1 MKSTIGTG
9 PTRRVKVHTGFTCNE
24 KCQFCYY
31 RALVHEPPMP
41 IGMLLDEV
49 RLARLIGRIDVDFSG
64 GEPSIQ
70 PGIEKALA
78 LAKELRFRR
87 INFITNGI
95 ALAYE
100 PYFKRLVE
108 AGLNEVLF
116 SIHGA
121 RPETHDFL
129 VQRPGAFKAITK
141 AMKLARDYGLHVRTN
156 TTINALNYRE
166 LPELAELVLKYEP
179 ENINFIFMN
188 PWTTSEVNEK
198 RLFARYSDIMPYAI
212 KAMKIIEPHDVY
224 FALRYVPLCL
234 VPEEYRPFVM
244 TFHNRIMDMYEW
256 DNLFSQFSED
266 LAYEW
271 IKTRKEVDVLSAW
284 QRYIAKF
291 RISMDDVGYD
301 DGRYNIEM
309 ARTWHVKPRA
319 CESCKLRDVCDGLK
333 REYVD
338 YFGAD
343 EVKPVG

>member
-24 KCQFCYY
+24 ACLFCYY
-31 RALVHEPPMP
+31 RALVHEPPTP
-41 IGMLLDEV
+41 INMLLDQV
-49 RLARLIGRIDVDFSG
+49 RLARLIGRIDIDFSG

-70 PGIEKALA
+70 PGIDKAIA
-78 LAKELRFRR
+78 LAKELHFRR
-87 INFITNGI
+87 INIITNGI

-116 SIHGA
+116 SVHGA
-121 RPETHDFL
+121 RPETHDYL

-141 AMKLARDYGLHVRTN
+141 AMKLARDYGLHLRTN
-156 TTINALNYRE
+156 TTVNALNYRE
-166 LPELAELVLKYEP
+166 LPELADLVLKYEP

-188 PWTTSEVNEK
+188 PWTTKDVDK
-198 RLFARYSDIMPYAI
+198 QRLFVRLSDVIPYAV
-212 KAMKIIEPHDVY
+212 KAMKVIEPHDVY

-256 DNLFSQFSED
+256 DNLFTLFSES

-271 IKTRKEVDVLSAW
+271 LKTRREVDVLSAW
-284 QRYIAKF
+284 QRYIAEH
-291 RISMDDVGYD
+291 RISMEDVGFDNGYYD
-301 DGRYNIEM
+301 REF
-309 ARTWHVKPRA
+309 AKAWHVKPRA
-319 CESCKLRDVCDGLK
+319 CKNCKLKDICDGLK
-333 REYVD
+333 KEYAD
-338 YFGAD
+338 YFGTK
-343 EVKPVG
+343 EVKPID